1 MKTIKIKDTSN
12 MQEELFTALDTLQCE
27 LNKHTRNITTS
38 LHTANRIRYEAS
50 ANAMQMI
57 RDGKI
62 VTATELKEFVY
73 CKIEENLKTNNI
85 LYRPTYTQQHL
96 FTL

>member
-1 MKTIKIKDTSN
+1 

-73 CKIEENLKTNNI
+73 CKIEENLKTQITSYTGRHTPNNI
-85 LYRPTYTQQHL
+85 YLRYKTKSRDFL
-96 FTL
+96 